1 MISSNKQLD
10 SLSAVLEVR
19 LDPGFATVVAF
30 DYYDG
35 PEKGFALFPSGAG
48 VRFSS
53 LGDSRSRLF
62 RAFEL
67 VAIDGD
73 WRKRILVLQEAVTA
87 ESRCRVI
94 VPADSE
100 ALTLLE
106 RDVFDTAAAG
116 YYVSLGSPNLDW
128 LGVSPVSK
136 ERLDALR
143 EVGDSFASFRSVH
156 QILNDKKRM
165 SKANSGARG

>member
-10 SLSAVLEVR
+10 DLSVALEIR
-19 LDPGFATVVAF
+19 RDPGFALVVAF

-67 VAIDGD
+67 VAIEGD
-73 WRKRILVLQEAVTA
+73 WWQRVRVLQEAVTV
-87 ESRCRVI
+87 ESPSRVI
-94 VPADSE
+94 VPEGSE
-100 ALTLLE
+100 ALALLE
-106 RDVFDTAAAG
+106 RDVFDAAAVG
-116 YYVSLGSPNLDW
+116 YYVSIGSPNLDW
-128 LGVSPVSK
+128 LGISPVSRDQL
-136 ERLDALR
+136 EALR
-143 EVGDSFASFRSVH
+143 QIVDSSVGFRSAH
-156 QILNDKKRM
+156 QILKNSKR
-165 SKANSGARG
+165 SPGW